1 VERDHERGREAFR
14 AQGDELDDEHAPA
27 MTSTDDLI
35 LVTGGTGTIGRRVVA
50 QLRNQGVAVRPAS
63 RHTDP
68 PFDWSDPGSWKAAL
82 DGAERLYLLLADY
95 TELPEAFLPRA
106 AAAGVRRVVLHSDRS
121 VDVMNVTHLQHA
133 ERQVRESP
141 LEWTIVRADWFNQD
155 FETFFREPV
164 MKGRLCVPVGAAKQG
179 FVDADDIAAVG
190 VRALVSDDYLGQ
202 VLELTGPRALSFPEA
217 LELIGAATGHPIHF
231 DGTPEAYRAEMGQAG
246 LPEQVIEGL
255 IENFQRL
262 AARGDTRPTGVVE
275 DFVGRPARDFADYV
289 AEAAARGAWR

>member
-1 VERDHERGREAFR
+1 LHHGEQTEGETLRTEG
-14 AQGDELDDEHAPA
+14 GDPDDMADPA
-27 MTSTDDLI
+27 RTSTDSLI

-50 QLRNQGVAVRPAS
+50 QLRDQGVAVRPAS

-68 PFDWSDPGSWKAAL
+68 PLDWSDPESWEAAL
-82 DGAERLYLLLADY
+82 DGAERLYLLLPDY
-95 TELPEAFLPRA
+95 TELPEAFLPQA
-106 AAAGVRRVVLHSDRS
+106 VAVGVRRVVLHSDRS
-121 VDVMNVTHLQHA
+121 VEVMNVTHLQQA
-133 ERQVRESP
+133 ERQVRQSP

-164 MKGRLCVPVGAAKQG
+164 IRGRLSVPVGEAKQG

-217 LELIGAATGHPIHF
+217 LELISAATGRSIQF

-246 LPEQVIEGL
+246 LPEQVIQGL

-275 DFVGRPARDFADYV
+275 DVLGRQARDFADYV

>member
-1 VERDHERGREAFR
+1 
-14 AQGDELDDEHAPA
+14 

-50 QLRNQGVAVRPAS
+50 QLREEGGPIRPAS

-68 PFDWSDPGSWKAAL
+68 PLDWSDPASWEAAL
-82 DGAERLYLLLADY
+82 DGVEHLYLLVPDD
-95 TELPEAFLPRA
+95 TELPEAFLLRA
-106 AAAGVRRVVLHSDRS
+106 VAAGVRRVVLHSDRS
-121 VDVMNVTHLQHA
+121 VDVMNVAHLQKA

-164 MKGRLCVPVGAAKQG
+164 VQGRLCVPVAEVKQG

-190 VRALVSDDYLGQ
+190 VRALTSADYVGQ

-217 LELIGAATGHPIHF
+217 LELIGAATGRSIQF

-246 LPEQVIEGL
+246 LPEQAMEGL

-262 AARGDTRPTGVVE
+262 AARGDTRPTGVVG
-275 DFVGRPARDFADYV
+275 DVLGRPARDFADYV
-289 AEAAARGAWR
+289 AEAAARGVWR